1 MALTR
6 TVIRAHLSR
15 GHIQSLSGGSPRPT
29 AGMGEGRLP
38 NAAVVLRSSPQRERS
53 GVRERELCE
62 QRRGSESLWA
72 VRMSAAGC
80 DAHTV

>member
-15 GHIQSLSGGSPRPT
+15 GHIQSLSGGCPRPT
-29 AGMGEGRLP
+29 AGVGEGRLP
-38 NAAVVLRSSPQRERS
+38 NEAVVLRSSPQRERS

-62 QRRGSESLWA
+62 HRRGSEA
-72 VRMSAAGC
+72 
-80 DAHTV
+80 